1 TMSFPT
7 EILLAML
14 PAALIAMGFAVA
26 LEILKLRIDRKVR
39 EKRGETTSERIE
51 KLSGALTDATQLIG
65 GIERELKERHRL
77 VEKLRDDCNRYDQLA
92 KLKATEVE
100 AVVQSLRG
108 ELRQEGKR
116 SFWQAVLLNFVFF
129 SAGVLVAVYVT

>member
-1 TMSFPT
+1 MS
-7 EILLAML
+7 LASEVLISAL
-14 PAALIAMGFAVA
+14 PAVLAGGALAVA
-26 LEILKLRIDRKVR
+26 VEYLKLKIDRKVR

-51 KLSGALTDATQLIG
+51 KLSSALTDATSLIG

-77 VEKLRDDCNRYDQLA
+77 VEKLRDDCDRYDQLA

-108 ELRQEGKR
+108 ELRQEGRR
-116 SFWQAVLLNFVFF
+116 SLWQSALLNFVFF
-129 SAGVLVAVYVT
+129 ISGVVVTVYVT

>member
-1 TMSFPT
+1 MSLSS
-7 EILLAML
+7 ELLMAAL
-14 PAALIAMGFAVA
+14 PAIFAAGGLAVA
-26 LEILKLRIDRKVR
+26 VEYLKLRIDRKLR

-51 KLSGALTDATQLIG
+51 KLSRALTDATKLIG

-77 VEKLRDDCNRYDQLA
+77 VEKLREDCDRYDQLA

-108 ELRQEGKR
+108 ELRQEGRR
-116 SFWQAVLLNFVFF
+116 SFWQSVFLNFAFF
-129 SAGVLVAVYVT
+129 IAGVLVTIFAT

>member
-1 TMSFPT
+1 MS
-7 EILLAML
+7 LASEVLVAAL
-14 PAALIAMGFAVA
+14 PAVLVAGGLAIAV
-26 LEILKLRIDRKVR
+26 EYLKLKIDRKIR

-51 KLSGALTDATQLIG
+51 KLSGALRDATNLIG

-77 VEKLRDDCNRYDQLA
+77 VEKLRDDCARYDQLA

-116 SFWQAVLLNFVFF
+116 SFWQSALLNFVFF
-129 SAGVLVAVYVT
+129 LAGVVVTVYVT

>member
-1 TMSFPT
+1 MSFPT

>member
-1 TMSFPT
+1 MSIAS
-7 EILLAML
+7 EVILSAL
-14 PAALIAMGFAVA
+14 PAVLIAGGVAIA
-26 LEILKLRIDRKVR
+26 LEYLKLRVERKIR

-51 KLSGALTDATQLIG
+51 KLSRALTDATTLIG

-116 SFWQAVLLNFVFF
+116 SFWQSALLNFVFF
-129 SAGVLVAVYVT
+129 LAGVLVTVYVT

>member
-1 TMSFPT
+1 MSLAS
-7 EILLAML
+7 EILLSAL
-14 PAALIAMGFAVA
+14 PAVLAAGGLAIAA
-26 LEILKLRIDRKVR
+26 EYLKLRIDRKIR

-51 KLSGALTDATQLIG
+51 KLSRALTDATNLIG

-77 VEKLRDDCNRYDQLA
+77 VEKLREDCDRYDQLA

-108 ELRQEGKR
+108 ELRQEGRR
-116 SFWQAVLLNFVFF
+116 SFWQSVFLNFVFF
-129 SAGVLVAVYVT
+129 LSGVLVTAYVT